1 MGYHVRGQLSVT
13 VSSLVLPLEYC
24 GRLKSLTPK
33 SLSLVRRLV
42 IAINAKR
49 KNYDNLTNG
58 NTLSWNFKL
67 LTRLG
72 GGEGVVMCWGLCK
85 TDSLYLRDW
94 YKHRETCNIDLFPLL
109 QPCQGKD
116 QSRMS
121 CTAPPIEL
129 SNSSNT
135 FRIGLLMDAACQ
147 LLTLPDTIRVR
158 NDPYFEPFKDP
169 VIFDETE
176 SLDSSL
182 KISIEVSLPL
192 EVSIP
197 LYVEIICCY

>member
-1 MGYHVRGQLSVT
+1 
-13 VSSLVLPLEYC
+13 
-24 GRLKSLTPK
+24 
-33 SLSLVRRLV
+33 
-42 IAINAKR
+42 
-49 KNYDNLTNG
+49 
-58 NTLSWNFKL
+58 
-67 LTRLG
+67 
-72 GGEGVVMCWGLCK
+72 
-85 TDSLYLRDW
+85 
-94 YKHRETCNIDLFPLL
+94 
-109 QPCQGKD
+109 
-116 QSRMS
+116 MS